1 MCCIRPRVDDDD
13 GKIRVLS
20 PQNDLLYNG
29 MSVLDNP
36 LSGRPGRRKRVLSS
50 SSRSE
55 DESSQSQRQSTS
67 TTSNRLIRCLKGCL
81 KRKLEKAAAGTI
93 YAADLLTQK
102 YFLVS
107 GCRDKKTASNSSS
120 LEEGSSKQS
129 KVEQSEGGFSE
140 VFKEKD
146 ISQGHA
152 NDVFNYEAPDDTK
165 LVTID
170 LAHDHC
176 PYYLFQDNPK
186 KEVEGEGSKGDSE
199 PTTDNNTESLE
210 WDEILQMIQIL
221 IQDLETWLPS
231 ATAHI
236 EVNHPGEEAEA
247 GDYFPNVTASAPLST
262 STDFLSGGLMSDSN
276 TSVNSES
283 SQPFGVTTPPSSPT
297 EAGPLKKL
305 KKKKSRKSLKIRKGL
320 RESVENLTTFGK
332 KNSGRKSSQE
342 REGQDN

>member
-1 MCCIRPRVDDDD
+1 
-13 GKIRVLS
+13 
-20 PQNDLLYNG
+20 
-29 MSVLDNP
+29 
-36 LSGRPGRRKRVLSS
+36 
-50 SSRSE
+50 
-55 DESSQSQRQSTS
+55 
-67 TTSNRLIRCLKGCL
+67 
-81 KRKLEKAAAGTI
+81 
-93 YAADLLTQK
+93 
-102 YFLVS
+102 
-107 GCRDKKTASNSSS
+107 
-120 LEEGSSKQS
+120 
-129 KVEQSEGGFSE
+129 
-140 VFKEKD
+140 VFKEKNL
-146 ISQGHA
+146 SQGHA

-165 LVTID
+165 L
-170 LAHDHC
+170 
-176 PYYLFQDNPK
+176 DNPK

-199 PTTDNNTESLE
+199 QTPDTNTESLE
-210 WDEILQMIQIL
+210 WDEILRMIQIL

-247 GDYFPNVTASAPLST
+247 GDYFPSVTASAPLST
-262 STDFLSGGLMSDSN
+262 STDFLSGGIMSDSN

-332 KNSGRKSSQE
+332 KNSVRKSSQE